1 MSLWG
6 KTEEFEIVC
15 VSKEM
20 VKEGNDERASQDQQ
34 LDKDVQ
40 KRWWPAFPDS
50 PDTEKARHS
59 VLKLLDFNFTH
70 TQKRF
75 LL

>member
-20 VKEGNDERASQDQQ
+20 VKERNDERASQDQQ

-40 KRWWPAFPDS
+40 KR
-50 PDTEKARHS
+50 
-59 VLKLLDFNFTH
+59 
-70 TQKRF
+70 
-75 LL
+75 